1 MRSTVAQRL
10 RWAIVAKLMQLEVAN
25 MLFNMKSRK
34 FVKNPEVNQLEVW
47 LTRIAYMAQKKGPGF
62 GPFGKLY

>member
-1 MRSTVAQRL
+1 
-10 RWAIVAKLMQLEVAN
+10 MQLEVAN